1 MAVKKKEGTS
11 VNLIGQEYR
20 TEAKVKAKTSF

>member
-11 VNLIGQEYR
+11 VNLIWSRISNWSKG
-20 TEAKVKAKTSF
+20 